1 MGAIH
6 ERITTTSQLLAIPG
20 TAHATFTGAPLWL
33 PSVLSLVGS
42 LGRTEDH
49 RIISEAT
56 LGFLDGELRG
66 QPTDHQGCFFTYG
79 DEIVYEESER
89 AVIRRKAYPG
99 Y

>member
-1 MGAIH
+1 M
-6 ERITTTSQLLAIPG
+6 
-20 TAHATFTGAPLWL
+20 
-33 PSVLSLVGS
+33 
-42 LGRTEDH
+42 EDH

-66 QPTDHQGCFFTYG
+66 QPTDHRGCFSTYG

-89 AVIRRKAYPG
+89 AVTCWKTYPG